1 MTDALR
7 EPLQECEAAAA
18 VAAARVDRLLGE
30 IFEDGNRARRITR
43 TMLKTHGLETTLEI
57 LTNTDS
63 LRRAWLFGAT
73 RDSFLLL
80 HKRRDISRPLEELPQ
95 ALRDQQALVERMAD
109 LRQARRTLLEQSDM
123 ERLLARTARRRRTD
137 RDRAR
142 E

>member
-95 ALRDQQALVERMAD
+95 ALRDHQALVERMAD
-109 LRQARRTLLEQSDM
+109 LRQARRTLLEQADM